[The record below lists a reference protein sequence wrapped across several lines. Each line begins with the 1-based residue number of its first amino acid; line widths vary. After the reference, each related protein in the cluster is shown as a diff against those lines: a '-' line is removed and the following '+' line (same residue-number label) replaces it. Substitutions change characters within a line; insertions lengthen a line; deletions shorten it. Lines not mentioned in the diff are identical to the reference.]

1 MKILPILILI
11 LLLAPIFVFAGVFGG
26 VTPMGQYC
34 GWESPAYDPTIP
46 QPCVDMCFR
55 DYCLDNPNTVLAWD
69 GPCGELFVYADFC
82 ALKACCTVTRVT
94 RWLYFIASGLAL
106 IVIVWAGIMYMTAG
120 GDEERTKKAKKVI
133 LYGLIGVLIVYA
145 SGYILSTVIGFL
157 Y

>member
-1 MKILPILILI
+1 MKFLPILILI
-11 LLLAPIFVFAGVFGG
+11 LLLAPVFVSAGVFGG
-26 VTPMGQYC
+26 LTPMNQYC
-34 GWESPAYDPTIP
+34 GWDHPEYDPSI
-46 QPCVDMCFR
+46 QPCANMCFR
-55 DYCLDNPNTVLAWD
+55 DYCIGDALGP
-69 GPCGELFVYADFC
+69 GPCYELWAYADFC
-82 ALKACCTVTRVT
+82 ALKACCAVSRVT

-120 GDEERTKKAKKVI
+120 GDEEKTKKAKKVI